1 MHVPLATF
9 LMRAL
14 ITSFVGAQLT
24 TGFPFVS
31 DFTRE
36 AADVS
41 SADPGAT
48 WTSDTPAA
56 FWKHALSLGKPVQT
70 YASFLFR
77 NATEGA
83 ETIVAMQIN
92 NVSDTVHDIVLDT
105 EKLKKRLEHIHGAS
119 FDDIREGVSQ
129 RFTDLLQELKEQFPP
144 PVQAPNHAERV
155 SNVSLVLQKVEAVF
169 VSLCIQHGV
178 SEQPLKSHL
187 DPLLEHIKEVV
198 VMLGDVA
205 AQHPELFETLVI
217 AGIMLIIPESWFLR
231 PLFMVFGM
239 SPEGPVE
246 GSIVAWAQG
255 RFYGA
260 YVPKGSWFSLL
271 QRAGM
276 TMGRRWPSSIGKI
289 FGWALAVVLFGLAS
303 GFTVFR
309 FCVCCA

>member
-1 MHVPLATF
+1 
-9 LMRAL
+9 MRF
-14 ITSFVGAQLT
+14 IIGAYAAVL
-24 TGFPFVS
+24 PNNS

-48 WTSDTPAA
+48 CTSDQRFRRCSALNTAEGTSDTPAA

-198 VMLGDVA
+198 VMLG
-205 AQHPELFETLVI
+205 
-217 AGIMLIIPESWFLR
+217 
-231 PLFMVFGM
+231 
-239 SPEGPVE
+239 
-246 GSIVAWAQG
+246 
-255 RFYGA
+255 
-260 YVPKGSWFSLL
+260 
-271 QRAGM
+271 
-276 TMGRRWPSSIGKI
+276 PSSSP
-289 FGWALAVVLFGLAS
+289 AS
-303 GFTVFR
+303 
-309 FCVCCA
+309 